1 MRHLERFFYK
11 AQGLSSETPHVLKV
25 CLLVVQCMEVG
36 KDPIYIVLLY
46 EYDISERHSSV
57 NGAAAFLASTL
68 LLKLPL

>member
-1 MRHLERFFYK
+1 
-11 AQGLSSETPHVLKV
+11 
-25 CLLVVQCMEVG
+25 MEVG

-57 NGAAAFLASTL
+57 NGAAASLASIL